1 MLRRLPIVRFPPVAD
16 TGCVSLGQ
24 ISATGKVNEMS
35 FGMWEASAPI
45 FVNSLTNMRD
55 WLDKAAQERSEST
68 LMEARLAP
76 DMRPLPAQYQMA
88 SDSAKNALAR
98 LTGTDAPSMPDT
110 EKSFAELRD
119 RCDRTIGYLKGF
131 SPEQL
136 TGSEDRE
143 VVITF
148 PNGMG
153 YRFTGGQY
161 LAGFALPNFFF
172 HATTA
177 YAILR
182 NAGVSLGKP
191 DFLQHLGPP
200 TLS

>member
-1 MLRRLPIVRFPPVAD
+1 
-16 TGCVSLGQ
+16 
-24 ISATGKVNEMS
+24 MS
-35 FGMWEASAPI
+35 FGMWEASVPV
-45 FVNSLTNMRD
+45 FVNSLTNMRS
-55 WLDKAAQERSEST
+55 WLDKAAQEKDAAT

-98 LTGTDAPSMPDT
+98 LTGTEAPSMPDT
-110 EKSFAELRD
+110 EQSFAELRD
-119 RCDRTIGYLKGF
+119 RCDRTIDYLRDF
-131 SPEQL
+131 DARSLE
-136 TGSEDRE
+136 GSEDRQ
-143 VVITF
+143 VVIKF

-153 YRFTGGQY
+153 YSFRGGEY

-172 HATTA
+172 HVTTA

-200 TLS
+200 NLGA

>member
-1 MLRRLPIVRFPPVAD
+1 MH
-16 TGCVSLGQ
+16 GQ
-24 ISATGKVNEMS
+24 GTKGVTTMR
-35 FGMWEASAPI
+35 FGMLEASVPV

-55 WLDKAAQERSEST
+55 WLDKAASEKNDAELIS
-68 LMEARLAP
+68 ARLAP

-98 LTGTDAPSMPDT
+98 LTGTQAPSMPDT
-110 EKSFAELRD
+110 EQSFAELKD
-119 RCDRTIGYLKGF
+119 RCDRTIAYLKTF
-131 SPEQL
+131 DAASLQ
-136 TGSEDRE
+136 GSENRE
-143 VVITF
+143 VEIKF
-148 PNGMG
+148 PNGSG
-153 YRFTGGQY
+153 YRFTGADY

-172 HATTA
+172 HVTTA

-200 TLS
+200 NIAA

>member
-1 MLRRLPIVRFPPVAD
+1 
-16 TGCVSLGQ
+16 
-24 ISATGKVNEMS
+24 MS
-35 FGMWEASAPI
+35 FGMWEASVPV

-55 WLDKAAQERSEST
+55 WLDKAAQEKSET
-68 LMEARLAP
+68 MLIEARLAP
-76 DMRPLPAQYQMA
+76 DMRPFPAQYQMA

-98 LTGTDAPSMPDT
+98 LTGTEAPSMPDN
-110 EKSFAELRD
+110 EKSFAELKE
-119 RCDRTIGYLKGF
+119 RCDRTIDYLNDF
-131 SPEQL
+131 RPQDL
-136 TGSEDRE
+136 AGSEDRE

-153 YRFTGGQY
+153 YRFAGGQY

-200 TLS
+200 SVG